1 MTVKVGVDIV
11 QDASENGL
19 KAFAQC
25 RDVLYFGTD
34 NIHVGVAH
42 SIRICCKIIVDGGDQ
57 NCGELTDPQDAYE
70 FSFVAI
76 PAQRAAG
83 VMKGYKEKNMNEI
96 CKALSGKNDV
106 TLSQGEA
113 ERLKDYIESL
123 ESDNVYAK
131 AYREELSER
140 LKTALRK
147 QGVKLDF
154 AVENC
159 IIKKLSIAEAQALL
173 KALSSKERKPVSQL
187 GIKPADDNVG
197 NTEFRI

>member
-1 MTVKVGVDIV
+1 MQSSGQIT
-11 QDASENGL
+11 
-19 KAFAQC
+19 FA
-25 RDVLYFGTD
+25 DSAET
-34 NIHVGVAH
+34 
-42 SIRICCKIIVDGGDQ
+42 
-57 NCGELTDPQDAYE
+57 
-70 FSFVAI
+70 FS
-76 PAQRAAG
+76 
-83 VMKGYKEKNMNEI
+83 
-96 CKALSGKNDV
+96 LSGKNDV

-173 KALSSKERKPVSQL
+173 KALCAKERKPVSQL